1 MSQPSKKTRKPP
13 QRVAEKMQKF
23 VPPMR
28 EQPTERERE
37 AAAAAKAAADADAGP
52 PPLRLT
58 AAAGVAAV
66 EGLAVVA
73 WGVTM
78 FFGGSG
84 KAVLAGLLVLVL
96 AGFPLGAAYGL
107 RKARRWSRGP
117 ALIIQLLSL
126 PIAWTLLHSDGGGF
140 VAGGAVLGALA
151 LTCLVLLA
159 HPATTDALGM
169 SRTSS

>member
-1 MSQPSKKTRKPP
+1 
-13 QRVAEKMQKF
+13 MQKF

-28 EQPTERERE
+28 EQPTEQERD
-37 AAAAAKAAADADAGP
+37 AAAAEKAAADASAGP

-58 AAAGVAAV
+58 AAAAVAAV
-66 EGLAVVA
+66 EGLTVVA

-84 KAVLAGLLVLVL
+84 KSVLAGLLVLVL

-117 ALIIQLLSL
+117 SMIIQLLSL
-126 PIAWTLLHSDGGGF
+126 PVAWTLLHSDGGGF
-140 VAGGAVLGALA
+140 VAGGAVLGLLALA
-151 LTCLVLLA
+151 GLVLLV
-159 HPATTDALGM
+159 HPATTDALGI
-169 SRTSS
+169 SRTAS

>member
-1 MSQPSKKTRKPP
+1 
-13 QRVAEKMQKF
+13 MQKY
-23 VPPMR
+23 VPAVH
-28 EQPTERERE
+28 EQPTREERD
-37 AAAAAKAAADADAGP
+37 AAAAEKAAADAAAGP

-58 AAAGVAAV
+58 LAAAVAAV
-66 EGLAVVA
+66 EGLAVVV

-84 KAVLAGLLVLVL
+84 KSVLAGLLVLVL

-159 HPATTDALGM
+159 HPATTDALGI
-169 SRTSS
+169 SRTAS